1 MQLTCLQTVM
11 RAGASTWAVL
21 GRQQLDSCSIAL
33 TQQAWLSAG
42 VQVHLDHNRQLVDK
56 LQQQLSDAV
65 AQQQLLR
72 TNFQQLEAVSETG
85 RAAKAEARWEGD
97 AASAWVV
104 AGFCSG

>member
-1 MQLTCLQTVM
+1 MCAACSKHLPKYGCSSCVVRLSCVLVLV
-11 RAGASTWAVL
+11 AGLFWAVSSWPAT
-21 GRQQLDSCSIAL
+21 QFAL
-33 TQQAWLSAG
+33 TQQAWLWLG

-85 RAAKAEARWEGD
+85 RAAKAEAR
-97 AASAWVV
+97 
-104 AGFCSG
+104 